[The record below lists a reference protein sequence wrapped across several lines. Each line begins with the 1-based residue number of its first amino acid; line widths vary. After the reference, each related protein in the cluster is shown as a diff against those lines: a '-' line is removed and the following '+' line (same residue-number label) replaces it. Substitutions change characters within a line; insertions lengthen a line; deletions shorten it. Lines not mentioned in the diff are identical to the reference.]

1 MNTNTITTQNCAA
14 ISRNFFAAL
23 VAFAFVCSAP
33 AVSFAVY
40 SNSSGQS
47 TAAGGF
53 SGPGPGFLTVE
64 QAKSMS
70 DDSYVALKGS
80 LVQQTGGEKYLFKD
94 ATGTITVEI
103 DNDVW
108 QGQNVGPQDVVEIHG
123 ELDKDLFSS
132 EIDVDRIVK
141 Q

>member
-1 MNTNTITTQNCAA
+1 MNTYTTTTQNSAVF
-14 ISRNFFAAL
+14 SRTFLAAL
-23 VAFAFVCSAP
+23 VAFAFVCSPP
-33 AVSFAVY
+33 AFSLAAF
-40 SNSSGQS
+40 SNSSGQK
-47 TAAGGF
+47 TAVGGF

-64 QAKSMS
+64 QAKGMS

-80 LVQQTGGEKYLFKD
+80 IVQQIGGEKYMFKD

-132 EIDVDRIVK
+132 EIDVDRIVR